1 MSYVY
6 PTSAKGTER
15 DKQKAVLTPLMSR
28 VRKSFPLSTT
38 SSSGKASGVLS
49 ISSIQ
54 LSEWST
60 HQHLHSDSSTLSWSE
75 TKNIHPQCHS
85 MRLQARAVPHCPSSI
100 LTPILKIKLFGMN
113 SDAGLIPLEW
123 ITNIFILAYYCM
135 HLVRER
141 LKAAT
146 CIQKIKCQ
154 ISLLQAAPSH
164 CHSEHHIISLTEKS
178 QLFLYLLFKF
188 WVLHPKTGNL
198 KNLP

>member
-113 SDAGLIPLEW
+113 SDAGLIPLE
-123 ITNIFILAYYCM
+123 
-135 HLVRER
+135 
-141 LKAAT
+141 
-146 CIQKIKCQ
+146 
-154 ISLLQAAPSH
+154 
-164 CHSEHHIISLTEKS
+164 
-178 QLFLYLLFKF
+178 
-188 WVLHPKTGNL
+188 
-198 KNLP
+198 